1 MSRILRRPM
10 FRGGPVDSRGSGIT
24 SGLADGGQIG
34 GGVIY
39 GEPNSD
45 GRYGFRKPRIFSM
58 SGLKDFGRIFN
69 PGSTTATS
77 TTPTGGQI
85 LSQAQGNFQGP
96 PRDPFT
102 QAMEDRISKGARGT
116 ARNKLVQ
123 SGINRIGAFAGANP
137 LTATAGLTA
146 LAFAPTAGLAY
157 MNRPK
162 TVEALEYMKSMNE
175 SGVFDETAG
184 DDYTQ
189 YAETFKML
197 NETGTPL
204 SESEVGLT
212 SSKEDIEADRMDRD
226 MAEFEEVTTEPGAD
240 RRPGES
246 SLDALL
252 RQGLETSKKTFEE
265 EIKNNEEDPELTKEQ
280 LIKDIEK
287 NKELYAE
294 LLGKDKAKREDIGGI
309 LEDLSIGF
317 LSEGGLKEGFT
328 RALMEQKKR
337 GPSQQSKI
345 NTQAATVA
353 INEYIQGKKSK
364 AELDQVMGKIK
375 FQTDYN
381 ILANKKSLADNII
394 TASGK
399 VSGKIQAIEAGIKAT
414 YDKVPTRVE
423 KGGTVTL
430 VEENVGE
437 IFVKEDDGSVVYIYK
452 DDEGNIKQKRLY

>member
-10 FRGGPVDSRGSGIT
+10 FRGGPVDSYGTGIT

-85 LSQAQGNFQGP
+85 LSQAQGNVQGP

-102 QAMEDRISKGARGT
+102 KAMEDRLSKGVRGT
-116 ARNKLVQ
+116 ARNKIVQ
-123 SGINRIGAFAGANP
+123 GLFNRGAAFAGANP
-137 LTATAGLTA
+137 LTATAGLTS

-162 TVEALEYMKSMNE
+162 TVEALEYMKSMNQ
-175 SGVFDETAG
+175 SGVFDETAMEG
-184 DDYTQ
+184 EYEDFTKTID
-189 YAETFKML
+189 EL

-204 SESEVGLT
+204 SETELGLT
-212 SSKEDIEADRMDRD
+212 SSGDELTELLEKQTKNKMTADEAYKVG
-226 MAEFEEVTTEPGAD
+226 EEKPGKVID
-240 RRPGES
+240 
-246 SLDALL
+246 LDT
-252 RQGLETSKKTFEE
+252 G
-265 EIKNNEEDPELTKEQ
+265 NDEEDPELTKEQ

-287 NKELYAE
+287 NKDLYAE
-294 LLGKDKAKREDIGGI
+294 LLGKDKAKRQDIGGI

-317 LSEGGLKEGFT
+317 LSEGGVKEGFT

-364 AELDQVMGKIK
+364 AELEQIMGKIK

-399 VSGKIQAIEAGIKAT
+399 VSGKLNAIEAGIKAT

-423 KGGTVTL
+423 KGGKVPL

-452 DDEGNIKQKRLY
+452 DKEGSIQQKRLY

>member
-10 FRGGPVDSRGSGIT
+10 FRGGPVDSRGTGIT

-45 GRYGFRKPRIFSM
+45 GRYGFKRPRIFSM
-58 SGLKDFGRIFN
+58 SGLKDFSRIFN
-69 PGSTTATS
+69 PGSTTAAS
-77 TTPTGGQI
+77 TTTPSGGQI

-102 QAMEDRISKGARGT
+102 KAMEDRLTKGVRGT
-116 ARNKLVQ
+116 ARNKIVQ
-123 SGINRIGAFAGANP
+123 GLLNRGAAFAGANP

-162 TVEALEYMKSMNE
+162 TVEALEYMKSMNQ
-175 SGVFDETAG
+175 SGVFDETGAL
-184 DDYTQ
+184 DYEDFSKTID
-189 YAETFKML
+189 EL

-204 SESEVGLT
+204 SETELGLT
-212 SSKEDIEADRMDRD
+212 SSGDELTELLKKQTKNKMTADEAYKVAEEKPGKEIN
-226 MAEFEEVTTEPGAD
+226 
-240 RRPGES
+240 
-246 SLDALL
+246 LDD
-252 RQGLETSKKTFEE
+252 
-265 EIKNNEEDPELTKEQ
+265 NEEDPELTKEQ

-287 NKELYAE
+287 NKDLYAE
-294 LLGKDKAKREDIGGI
+294 LLGKDKAKRQDIGGI

-317 LSEGGLKEGFT
+317 LSEGGVKEGFT

-364 AELDQVMGKIK
+364 AELDQIMGRIK

-399 VSGKIQAIEAGIKAT
+399 VSGKLNAIEAGIKAT

-423 KGGTVTL
+423 KGGKVPL

-437 IFVKEDDGSVVYIYK
+437 IFVKEDDGSVIYIYK
-452 DDEGNIKQKRLY
+452 DKEGSIQQKRLY